1 MKKFI
6 GIAILAFTVL
16 SADAGSI
23 LHLVDDFFQVGI
35 YCDTHQM
42 TYIGGRLTSLNGVTI
57 LGDVSTSGEIMT
69 VLCVVTVGDTSLQT
83 LKEQALRKYP
93 DADDIIN
100 IEVDNHVFGI
110 LGCVYKKVVVTLR
123 GKAVRYDR
131 RHPGKTPEES
141 KLQK

>member
-6 GIAILAFTVL
+6 GITILAFTVL
-16 SADAGSI
+16 SANAGSI
-23 LHLVDDFFQVGI
+23 LHLVDDFFQVGVF
-35 YCDTHQM
+35 CNTRQM
-42 TYIGGRLTSLNGVTI
+42 TYIGNRLTSLGGVTI

-93 DADDIIN
+93 DADDIVN

-123 GKAVRYDR
+123 GKAVRYNC
-131 RHPGKTPEES
+131 RHPGKAPEGE
-141 KLQK
+141 KLHK